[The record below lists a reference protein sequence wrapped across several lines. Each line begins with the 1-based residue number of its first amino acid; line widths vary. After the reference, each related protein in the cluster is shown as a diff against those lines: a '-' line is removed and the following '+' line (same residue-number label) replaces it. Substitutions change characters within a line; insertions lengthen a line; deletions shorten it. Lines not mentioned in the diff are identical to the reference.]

1 MIQSVN
7 TVSSNTNCCGTKRKQ
22 SFGRTDS
29 EYKQPSKAGRLAAY
43 TATQLAA
50 GAVVSGIFDGM
61 TNLYRKVAKNK
72 DLLKLKEMGVRAGFT
87 GTCFAVIGLVFTA
100 IGAMMAKKHKD

>member
-43 TATQLAA
+43 TATQFAA
-50 GAVVSGIFDGM
+50 GAVFL
-61 TNLYRKVAKNK
+61 T
-72 DLLKLKEMGVRAGFT
+72 E
-87 GTCFAVIGLVFTA
+87 
-100 IGAMMAKKHKD
+100 